1 MEFSQI
7 QYCWPKW
14 PKTKSFLRSIVK
26 EVEILWKSYKS
37 FLYVDLLSLTIVGG
51 SDEELCRPVVAVVG
65 QHGCSGKVVTNR
77 TDKIHKY
84 NYNDKNTKTCHLVGF
99 ANHRRKTT
107 LHQRSPLST
116 WNLVTNLLILFLF
129 ITGKFFIFQRWEA
142 RPTLSFRYHQ
152 DQKEQGRADGEETK
166 SRRLLPAIKE
176 LNPWLRQETEVRAHR
191 RSRGLS
197 QGSHS
202 GVICPVFFYCRQ
214 TLLNMACL
222 TWLKWPILCNATP

>member
-1 MEFSQI
+1 MRKYNILYSWNIRFKKKNIAITVEFSQI

-84 NYNDKNTKTCHLVGF
+84 NYNDKNTKTCNLVVF

-107 LHQRSPLST
+107 LRQRSPRST
-116 WNLVTNLLILFLF
+116 WNLVANLLILFITILLF

-142 RPTLSFRYHQ
+142 RPTLSFR
-152 DQKEQGRADGEETK
+152 
-166 SRRLLPAIKE
+166 
-176 LNPWLRQETEVRAHR
+176 
-191 RSRGLS
+191 
-197 QGSHS
+197 
-202 GVICPVFFYCRQ
+202 
-214 TLLNMACL
+214 
-222 TWLKWPILCNATP
+222 